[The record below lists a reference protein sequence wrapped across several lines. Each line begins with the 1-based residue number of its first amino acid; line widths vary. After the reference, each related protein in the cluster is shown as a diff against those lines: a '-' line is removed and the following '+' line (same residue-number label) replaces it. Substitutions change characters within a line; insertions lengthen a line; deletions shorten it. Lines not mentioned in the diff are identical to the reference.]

1 MSQTFMTL
9 STYETSAEDF
19 FTKLID
25 AKIDLLV
32 DVRLHNTNQLCGFTK
47 ERDLAYF
54 VKTIV
59 GAAYA
64 HDVDLAPTTDL
75 LEPYL
80 HHHIDFDEYAS
91 GYKALIDS
99 RGSLADFSTKYGQYQ
114 NIAILGTATHK
125 RRSHAEVLA
134 ELLTE
139 KPKATH

>member
-9 STYETSAEDF
+9 SAYETSAEDF

-64 HDVDLAPTTDL
+64 LSL
-75 LEPYL
+75 I
-80 HHHIDFDEYAS
+80 HI
-91 GYKALIDS
+91 
-99 RGSLADFSTKYGQYQ
+99 
-114 NIAILGTATHK
+114 
-125 RRSHAEVLA
+125 
-134 ELLTE
+134 
-139 KPKATH
+139 